1 MMEEIDFLDQ
11 DLPNPFDEKPK
22 PKPAPRNN
30 NNTTSEPIRLPR
42 TSGASRGTFL
52 RDTLQSQ
59 IPTTEQLQNTK
70 KQAGKLLKG
79 FGNQLSKLNVGKLI
93 DKMEQDQGLADSLE
107 HLNMRMKEEVE
118 RQEVRREAEE
128 LTLKLMTEH
137 LNGFLVEN
145 PLGTY
150 EEWIQD
156 FHPENANQGKLLS
169 DIQQIDE
176 RFYVMESDH
185 RRLWNDVIEK
195 QEEEKSGHTNDKTSY
210 AHRLVEARTQIWG
223 KAPGVSPDKMS
234 KNRANGEPVDFL
246 DGNPNPT
253 NHAPPIDLLGDSYT
267 HSTTPASHIANGI
280 EEFDIFAP
288 TPIPATNDDSGEKLC
303 VEAGQNGSKKDDP
316 LQDLFQF

>member
-22 PKPAPRNN
+22 KAPHNN
-30 NNTTSEPIRLPR
+30 TSEPIRLPR
-42 TSGASRGTFL
+42 TSGPSRGTFL

-107 HLNMRMKEEVE
+107 QLNMRMKEEVE

-128 LTLKLMTEH
+128 LTIKVITDH
-137 LNGFLVEN
+137 LSEFLTSS
-145 PLGTY
+145 PAGTY

-156 FHPENANQGKLLS
+156 LHPENANQGQLLS

-176 RFYVMESDH
+176 RFYVLESDH
-185 RRLWNDVIEK
+185 RKLWNEAIETHGK
-195 QEEEKSGHTNDKTSY
+195 QRGDDPSSY
-210 AHRLVEARTQIWG
+210 EHRIVKARAQIWG
-223 KAPGVSPDKMS
+223 KAPNAVSAASPKNGYSDVPDEG
-234 KNRANGEPVDFL
+234 NAATIDFL
-246 DGNPNPT
+246 SASNEQS
-253 NHAPPIDLLGDSYT
+253 APVN
-267 HSTTPASHIANGI
+267 NGI
-280 EEFDIFAP
+280 EEIDFFAP
-288 TPIPATNDDSGEKLC
+288 VANPTTTTTTKS
-303 VEAGQNGSKKDDP
+303 DDP
-316 LQDLFQF
+316 FGDLLQF